1 MRKEIRFAGFGGQ
14 GMILAGHI
22 VGHAASIFDRKNA
35 VLTQSYG
42 PEARGGA
49 SSADVVI
56 SDAEIDYPKVTLPEI
71 IVVMSQEAYKT
82 YGMKVGKDAI
92 MIIDEDLVKVDAGRK
107 VLSVPSTR
115 LAEQM
120 GKRIVANIVMLGYFA
135 AVTDVVSLDSIRK
148 SLLEN
153 VPKGTE
159 DLNIKAFEL
168 GYSHAKK

>member
-22 VGHAASIFDRKNA
+22 VGHAASIFDKKNA

-56 SDAEIDYPKVTLPEI
+56 SDAEIDYPKVTLPDI

-82 YGMKVGKDAI
+82 YGMKVAKDAV
-92 MIIDEDLVKVDAGRK
+92 MIIDEDLVKVDAGLK
-107 VLSVPSTR
+107 VMSVPSTR

-120 GKRIVANIVMLGYFA
+120 GKRIVANIVMLGYFS
-135 AVTDVVSLDSIRK
+135 AVTDVVSLDSIKK